1 METSDPVNAA
11 MDILLNG
18 DAKKGEL
25 LLLALAGQGNGRAA
39 HNLGTLYVTGAPGAN
54 PDASKSQLWF
64 SRALESGFEA
74 TVATDPQWFKK
85 LDET

>member
-1 METSDPVNAA
+1 MEMSDPVNAA
-11 MDILLNG
+11 MDVLLNG

-25 LLLALAGQGNGRAA
+25 LLLALAEGGNGRAA
-39 HNLGTLYVTGAPGAN
+39 HNLGTLYFTGAPGVS
-54 PDASKSQLWF
+54 PDATKSQIWF

-85 LDET
+85 LHQT